1 MKPPEVGVVLWFRQG
16 VPWGMKHTPL
26 SDLPV
31 NAAPEAYFSG
41 PVWMQAQASG
51 VVRVTFAPTGRTAWH
66 THLQGQ
72 TLLIVSGRGL
82 VQKRGEA
89 VVAFSA
95 GDVVR
100 IEAGE
105 EHWHGAAPDSLM
117 VHFALQAG
125 ETVWLAKVTDEEY
138 GGK

>member
-82 VQKRGEA
+82 VQK
-89 VVAFSA
+89 
-95 GDVVR
+95 
-100 IEAGE
+100 GE